1 MSTIQSVATEDGRD
15 ARRGVVMMLIGLAL
29 FSILNGV
36 VKALAETFAVD
47 QIVFFRNS
55 MALVTLLLMAR
66 SVGGFQAL
74 RVRHPAG
81 VALQAL
87 LFTAVL
93 LFIFVAYR
101 YMPLADATAISF
113 LQPVL
118 VMLLSAPLLGEKV
131 TRLGWI
137 ALLLG
142 LGGVVLMVQPTGGG
156 SVFGLTMSIIGTLFG
171 ALSLIQQRSLSRM
184 ETSLAIAFWTLAG
197 SALLVLPSLPFN
209 WVQPTPAQWALLLGN
224 GLASGACQYLTT
236 RALFHA
242 PVATIAPLSYTKML
256 WALIVGFVWFGEV
269 PTALVL
275 GGSAIVIAASAL
287 VYLGPRRVPTR
298 HSSPPLASTAP
309 DGAPPEV
316 LHTCRATR
324 SE

>member
-1 MSTIQSVATEDGRD
+1 MSTIQSAPARDERD

-36 VKALAETFAVD
+36 VKALAETFAVN
-47 QIVFFRNS
+47 QIIFFRNGF
-55 MALVTLLLMAR
+55 ALVTLLLMAR
-66 SVGGFQAL
+66 GLGGFAAL
-74 RVRHPAG
+74 KVHNRAG
-81 VALQAL
+81 MALQAL
-87 LFTAVL
+87 QFTAVL

-101 YMPLADATAISF
+101 HMPLADATAISF

-118 VMLLSAPLLGEKV
+118 VLLLSAPLLGEKV

-142 LGGVVLMVQPTGGG
+142 LGGVLLMIKPTGGG
-156 SVFGLTMSIIGTLFG
+156 SLFGLTMSVIGTVFS
-171 ALSLIQQRSLSRM
+171 ALSLIQQRSLSRN

-209 WVQPTPAQWALLLGN
+209 WVQPTPAQWALLIGN

-236 RALFHA
+236 RALFHT

-256 WALIVGFVWFGEV
+256 WALIVGFVWFGDV
-269 PTALVL
+269 PTLLVL

-287 VYLGPRRVPTR
+287 VYLAPKPVP
-298 HSSPPLASTAP
+298 PPVRLEQAP
-309 DGAPPEV
+309 
-316 LHTCRATR
+316 
-324 SE
+324 

>member
-1 MSTIQSVATEDGRD
+1 MSTIRSAAARDERD
-15 ARRGVVMMLIGLAL
+15 ARRGVMMMLIGLAL

-36 VKALAETFAVD
+36 VKALAETFAVN
-47 QIVFFRNS
+47 QIIFFRNS
-55 MALVTLLLMAR
+55 FALVTLLLMAR
-66 SVGGFQAL
+66 GLGGFAAL
-74 RVRHPAG
+74 KVHDRAG
-81 VALQAL
+81 MALQAL
-87 LFTAVL
+87 QFTAVL

-101 YMPLADATAISF
+101 HMPLADATAISF
-113 LQPVL
+113 LQPVV

-142 LGGVVLMVQPTGGG
+142 LGGVLLMVRPTGGG
-156 SVFGLTMSIIGTLFG
+156 SLFGLTMSVIGTVFS
-171 ALSLIQQRSLSRM
+171 ALSLIQQRSLSRN
-184 ETSLAIAFWTLAG
+184 ETSLSIAFWTLAG

-209 WVQPTPAQWALLLGN
+209 WVQPTPGQWALLIGN

-256 WALIVGFVWFGEV
+256 WALVVGFVWFGDM

-287 VYLGPRRVPTR
+287 VYLAPKPVP
-298 HSSPPLASTAP
+298 AP
-309 DGAPPEV
+309 VRLEEAP
-316 LHTCRATR
+316 
-324 SE
+324 

>member
-1 MSTIQSVATEDGRD
+1 MSTIQSAPARDERD

-36 VKALAETFAVD
+36 VKALAETFAVN
-47 QIVFFRNS
+47 QIIFFRNS
-55 MALVTLLLMAR
+55 VALVTLLLMAR
-66 SVGGFQAL
+66 GLGGFAAL
-74 RVRHPAG
+74 KVRNRAG
-81 VALQAL
+81 MALQAL
-87 LFTAVL
+87 QFTAVL

-101 YMPLADATAISF
+101 HMPLADATAISF

-118 VMLLSAPLLGEKV
+118 VLLLSAPLLGEKV
-131 TRLGWI
+131 TRLGWV

-142 LGGVVLMVQPTGGG
+142 LGGVLLMIKPTGGG
-156 SVFGLTMSIIGTLFG
+156 SLFGLTMSVIGTVFS
-171 ALSLIQQRSLSRM
+171 ALSLIQQRSLSRN

-209 WVQPTPAQWALLLGN
+209 WVQPTPAQWALLIGN

-236 RALFHA
+236 RALFHT

-256 WALIVGFVWFGEV
+256 WALIVGFVWFGDV
-269 PTALVL
+269 PTLLVL

-287 VYLGPRRVPTR
+287 VYLAPKPVP
-298 HSSPPLASTAP
+298 AP
-309 DGAPPEV
+309 VRLEQAP
-316 LHTCRATR
+316 
-324 SE
+324 

>member
-1 MSTIQSVATEDGRD
+1 MSTIRSAAAIDERD
-15 ARRGVVMMLIGLAL
+15 ARRGVMMMLIGLAL

-36 VKALAETFAVD
+36 VKALAETFAVS
-47 QIVFFRNS
+47 QIIFFRNS
-55 MALVTLLLMAR
+55 FALVTLLLMAR
-66 SVGGFQAL
+66 GLGGFAAL
-74 RVRHPAG
+74 KVHDRAG
-81 VALQAL
+81 MALQARQ
-87 LFTAVL
+87 FTAVL

-101 YMPLADATAISF
+101 HMPLADATAISF
-113 LQPVL
+113 LQPVV

-142 LGGVVLMVQPTGGG
+142 LGGVLLMVRPTGGG
-156 SVFGLTMSIIGTLFG
+156 SLFGLTMSVIGTVFS
-171 ALSLIQQRSLSRM
+171 ALSLIQQRSLSRN
-184 ETSLAIAFWTLAG
+184 ETSLSIAFWTLAG

-209 WVQPTPAQWALLLGN
+209 WVQPTLGQWALLIGN

-256 WALIVGFVWFGEV
+256 WALVVGFVWFGDM

-287 VYLGPRRVPTR
+287 VYLAPKPVP
-298 HSSPPLASTAP
+298 AP
-309 DGAPPEV
+309 VRLEEAP
-316 LHTCRATR
+316 
-324 SE
+324 

>member
-1 MSTIQSVATEDGRD
+1 MSTIQSAAAADERD
-15 ARRGVVMMLIGLAL
+15 ARRGVMMMLVGLAL
-29 FSILNGV
+29 FSILNGL
-36 VKALAETFAVD
+36 VKALAEAFAVN
-47 QIVFFRNS
+47 QIIFFRNS
-55 MALVTLLLMAR
+55 MALITLLLMAR
-66 SVGGFQAL
+66 SLGGFAAL
-74 RVRHPAG
+74 KVRDRAG
-81 VALQAL
+81 VALQAMQ
-87 LFTAVL
+87 FTAVL

-101 YMPLADATAISF
+101 HMPLADATAISF

-142 LGGVVLMVQPTGGG
+142 LGGVLLMVRPTGGG
-156 SVFGLTMSIIGTLFG
+156 SLFGLTMSMIGTLFS

-197 SALLVLPSLPFN
+197 SALLVLPSLPFT
-209 WVQPTPAQWALLLGN
+209 WVQPTPAQWALLVGN

-269 PTALVL
+269 PTAFVL
-275 GGSAIVIAASAL
+275 GGSAIVVAASAL
-287 VYLGPRRVPTR
+287 VYLAPRP
-298 HSSPPLASTAP
+298 AP
-309 DGAPPEV
+309 APVRLEETP
-316 LHTCRATR
+316 
-324 SE
+324 

>member
-1 MSTIQSVATEDGRD
+1 MTTIQSAPARDERD
-15 ARRGVVMMLIGLAL
+15 ARRGIVMMLVGLAL

-36 VKALAETFAVD
+36 VKALAESFAVN
-47 QIVFFRNS
+47 QIVFFRNLF
-55 MALVTLLLMAR
+55 ALVTLLLMAR
-66 SVGGFQAL
+66 GLGGLPAL
-74 RVRHPAG
+74 RVRDRAG
-81 VALQAL
+81 MALQAVQ
-87 LFTAVL
+87 FTAVL

-101 YMPLADATAISF
+101 HMPLADATAISF

-137 ALLLG
+137 ALLMG
-142 LGGVVLMVQPTGGG
+142 LGGVVLMVRPSGGG
-156 SVFGLTMSIIGTLFG
+156 SLFGLTMSVIGTVFS

-197 SALLVLPSLPFN
+197 SALLVAPSLPFN
-209 WVQPTPAQWALLLGN
+209 WVQPTPAQWALLIGN

-242 PVATIAPLSYTKML
+242 PVATLAPLSYTKMI
-256 WALIVGFVWFGEV
+256 WALIVGFVWFGDM

-275 GGSAIVIAASAL
+275 GGSAIVIVASAL
-287 VYLGPRRVPTR
+287 VYIAPRRGPAPAR
-298 HSSPPLASTAP
+298 LETAP
-309 DGAPPEV
+309 
-316 LHTCRATR
+316 
-324 SE
+324 